1 MRRTCFEQDFV
12 PEKIRPSQAFRQG
25 PREGGRRSG
34 AFKDDGD
41 ALADTDAHG
50 AEGVAP
56 VGAQEL
62 VERGGDE
69 ACDDGAERM
78 AYGDSAAVGVK
89 VRRIVGN
96 TNVAED
102 RERLR
107 GEGFVKFDDVHLRQ
121 LEIRSLKA
129 LAHSG

>member
-62 VERGGDE
+62 VERGGAIAIGHPLAPSGWPMAIAPPLGLTCGASSGIPRSRRTASACE
-69 ACDDGAERM
+69 A
-78 AYGDSAAVGVK
+78 
-89 VRRIVGN
+89 
-96 TNVAED
+96 
-102 RERLR
+102 
-107 GEGFVKFDDVHLRQ
+107 
-121 LEIRSLKA
+121 KA
-129 LAHSG
+129 SFSSMTSI